1 MICTLIVIAVVLV
14 KARPPAAGLLHLS
27 ISRAAVLRIADG
39 GSGAAAAAAA
49 GAVPTAFSYGGSSWL
64 AGGQGGC
71 NYQAAN
77 WVFGIETD
85 MSGTELN
92 GTEAIATNVLGMPH
106 CFMVALPAR
115 HPTGHVERPHA
126 VGAHGRGSLGRQL
139 GIVVVCSC
147 R

>member
-1 MICTLIVIAVVLV
+1 
-14 KARPPAAGLLHLS
+14 
-27 ISRAAVLRIADG
+27 
-39 GSGAAAAAAA
+39 
-49 GAVPTAFSYGGSSWL
+49 
-64 AGGQGGC
+64 
-71 NYQAAN
+71 
-77 WVFGIETD
+77 VFGIETD

>member
-1 MICTLIVIAVVLV
+1 VIQFDLS
-14 KARPPAAGLLHLS
+14 RNIDSAAQDVQS
-27 ISRAAVLRIADG
+27 AISVAGAVLRIADG
-39 GSGAAAAAAA
+39 GSGAAAAAAAAA